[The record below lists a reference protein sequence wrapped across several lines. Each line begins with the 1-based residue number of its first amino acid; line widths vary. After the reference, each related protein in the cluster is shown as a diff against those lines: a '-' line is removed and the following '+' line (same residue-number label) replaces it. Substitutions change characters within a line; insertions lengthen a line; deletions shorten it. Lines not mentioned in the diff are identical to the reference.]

1 MKNNQTN
8 KLVPLVISDNEIE
21 ANLLKGILE
30 SNNIKAYVFTG
41 YSENVFPMPYSVDGI
56 KLMVNETDYNEAVKI
71 LKAHNPN
78 IDFVIQN
85 E

>member
-8 KLVPLVISDNEIE
+8 NLVPLVICNNEVE

-30 SNNIKAYVFTG
+30 SKNIKTYVFTG
-41 YSENVFPMPYSVDGI
+41 YSENVFPMPYSVDGV

-78 IDFVIQN
+78 IDFEIIN